1 MKLPVRKPWLHVEV
15 DEATPRPLPL
25 RARSPRR
32 GRCLEAAR
40 PLRAGLKP
48 TPPPFGPAACWHR
61 RIRGDTSLPK
71 PRQWMLEEPF
81 YMSSIVLEA
90 LESLLGKRVFEQYK
104 KVSEARRESRLARS
118 SRFRRSREVR
128 LRAVHCSRSS
138 ERPLALRAV
147 SPCANVWV
155 ESTASLCVWQNE
167 KKLVR
172 SLGDPPKPGTTSET

>member
-48 TPPPFGPAACWHR
+48 TSPPFGPAACWHR

-81 YMSSIVLEA
+81 YMSLPTSRPSRVCSA
-90 LESLLGKRVFEQYK
+90 NASLSSTRRFLKLGELFT
-104 KVSEARRESRLARS
+104 
-118 SRFRRSREVR
+118 F
-128 LRAVHCSRSS
+128 SRSS
-138 ERPLALRAV
+138 ERPLALCAESGLCPLARLCGSGPPCVCAQSVLSSTIDSIDLRFLGAV
-147 SPCANVWV
+147 
-155 ESTASLCVWQNE
+155 
-167 KKLVR
+167 
-172 SLGDPPKPGTTSET
+172 